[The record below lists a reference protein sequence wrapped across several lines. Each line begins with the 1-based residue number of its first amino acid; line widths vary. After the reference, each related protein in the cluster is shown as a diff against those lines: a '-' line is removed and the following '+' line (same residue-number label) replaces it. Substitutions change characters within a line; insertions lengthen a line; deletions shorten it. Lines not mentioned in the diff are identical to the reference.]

1 VDAPREPLIAGSQ
14 QESTGMEFAFSQDQQ
29 EIQTLARKILSEQVS
44 PESLRTY
51 DEYRQPRFDAA
62 LWQQLVAAGLTA
74 VAVDQEYGGMGFG
87 FMELALLIEEVGR
100 AIAPIPAISHCVSA
114 MLPIQRFAGAALKAA
129 VLPSAVSGELL
140 LTAALL
146 EPANDD
152 PANPLAVTA
161 TADGDDLLVSG
172 VKTAVPFADQADRVL
187 LAARLGS
194 EVAVVL
200 LDTRAEGVSR
210 AALQVTSFEPQCQ
223 LELDSVRVPASDVL
237 VTSGGAGI
245 MHWIVERTQAAICAH
260 QLGASDCAMR
270 MAASYTSERKQ
281 FDVPIATF
289 QAVGHRLANC
299 YIDVEC
305 LRLTTY
311 QAASLLHSEV
321 PATTEVQIAKFWAG
335 DTGHRVSYAT
345 QHVHGGTGIDRDY
358 PLWRYCLWLRQNEMS
373 LGCSSVQAAALG
385 ARLAAGEALFT

>member
-1 VDAPREPLIAGSQ
+1 
-14 QESTGMEFAFSQDQQ
+14 
-29 EIQTLARKILSEQVS
+29 
-44 PESLRTY
+44 
-51 DEYRQPRFDAA
+51 
-62 LWQQLVAAGLTA
+62 
-74 VAVDQEYGGMGFG
+74 
-87 FMELALLIEEVGR
+87 
-100 AIAPIPAISHCVSA
+100 
-114 MLPIQRFAGAALKAA
+114 
-129 VLPSAVSGELL
+129 
-140 LTAALL
+140 
-146 EPANDD
+146 
-152 PANPLAVTA
+152 
-161 TADGDDLLVSG
+161 